1 MKKTLLLFN
10 FVFLTHLFLFSQ
22 DTYIRPAVSVV
33 NIDYTNSK
41 SILDINSVVFPKN
54 LDQMSLSIKKFNVN
68 SKAPKILYASELDG
82 LSTKE
87 MIKALKG
94 EKKEVKIERD
104 KAILSAFENNKL
116 ANAAI
121 LSVVPIVNGEYDYS
135 SILERG
141 INSATDQDVN
151 LTSQNMSSETM
162 SEEDRYLDI
171 ATKVLNKNYVVAINM
186 SNPKSF
192 SDENSSGFEGH
203 ASYYVFKIENIYS
216 DGDLTIKAEQLPNS
230 TLKSEIVDYGTVKHT
245 ASNSNNVKQKRSSQ
259 ELKNEINIFLLSGI
273 WDAAKRNVEGFQ
285 PRTTLLAKRKISLG
299 TKEDLKIDNR
309 FFVYQN
315 EENRKGE
322 IIKKKKATMRVK
334 KVAKNDGK
342 ATGDSEKSKLYK
354 IGYGKASKGMLV
366 QQKEDIGVGIS
377 LGYGDYSW
385 MRFDFRLKGITPGL
399 LLFIDLH
406 PYPGKVEF
414 NQNKFLSQGT
424 AGYLVDL
431 YSTLGAFGYDV
442 EVGDFSAFA
451 LNGYL
456 GAEKQIR
463 LGSALYLSPFIAG
476 GYSTISLTGDILDI
490 NNGEE
495 KFSWSDESEMY
506 YSILANAGARVGLQ
520 LGSSLS
526 LNFTASYLLPVVGGW
541 ADPVFVDESGAEYYN
556 LGLYSEV
563 TDQDVLED
571 YYNDVIKEMPSI
583 PNGIQTTIMLRYEF

>member
-1 MKKTLLLFN
+1 MKKVITIILSLI
-10 FVFLTHLFLFSQ
+10 LTHTNLFSQ
-22 DTYIRPAVSVV
+22 DTFIRPAVSVINV
-33 NIDYTNSK
+33 DYSNSK
-41 SILDINSVVFPKN
+41 SILDLNSVVFPKS
-54 LDQMSLSIKKFNVN
+54 LDEMSLSIKKFSVN
-68 SKAPKILYASELDG
+68 NKAPKIMYTDELDG

-87 MIKALKG
+87 MIKYLKG
-94 EKKEVKIERD
+94 ETKEVKSERD
-104 KAILSAFENNKL
+104 KAVLSSFEKNRL

-162 SEEDRYLDI
+162 SEEDRYLEI

-186 SNPKSF
+186 SSPRSF
-192 SDENSSGFEGH
+192 SDESSSGFEGH

-216 DGDLTIKAEQLPNS
+216 DGDLTISAELLPNS
-230 TLKSEIVDYGTVKHT
+230 LLKSEIVDYGTIKHT
-245 ASNSNNVKQKRSSQ
+245 ASNSNNTILPRSSQ
-259 ELKNEINIFLLSGI
+259 ELKNEINTLLLSGI
-273 WDAAKRNVEGFQ
+273 WEAAKRNVDGFQ

-315 EENRKGE
+315 EENKKGE
-322 IIKKKKATMRVK
+322 IVKKKKATMRVK
-334 KVAKNDGK
+334 KVANNDGK

-354 IGYGKASKGMLV
+354 IGYGKASEGMLV
-366 QQKEDIGVGIS
+366 QQKEDIGLGIS

-399 LLFIDLH
+399 LLFVDLH

-424 AGYLVDL
+424 AGFLVDL

-442 EVGDFSAFA
+442 EIDDFSALAF
-451 LNGYL
+451 NGYL

-476 GYSTISLTGDILDI
+476 GYSTISLTGDILNI
-490 NNGEE
+490 NNGAE
-495 KFSWSDESEMY
+495 KYSWGDESEIY
-506 YSILANAGARVGLQ
+506 YSILANAGARFGLQ

-526 LNFTASYLLPVVGGW
+526 LNFTASYLLPLIGGW
-541 ADPVFVDESGAEYYN
+541 ADPVFVDESGSQYYN
-556 LGLYSEV
+556 LGNYSEI
-563 TDQDVLED
+563 TDQDILED
-571 YYNDVIKEMPSI
+571 YYDDVIKEMPSI
-583 PNGIQTTIMLRYEF
+583 PDGIQTTIMLRYEF